1 MRPFQLSAVLVST
14 VMFLSGCYLG
24 RGSVDRS
31 ETAHDWRYIK
41 DCPLSGAPI
50 LADVVVSALSL
61 AASVSQG
68 TSYLTW
74 NGEPSGML
82 ILGTLAMSGFFAAD
96 AVAGYTQT
104 LDCAEATADW
114 RSMNGSPAR

>member
-1 MRPFQLSAVLVST
+1 MRPFQLSAVLVSAA
-14 VMFLSGCYLG
+14 MLLSGCYLG
-24 RGSVDRS
+24 RGSVKRS
-31 ETAHDWRYIK
+31 ETAREGRYIK
-41 DCPLSGAPI
+41 NCPLSGAPI

-68 TSYLTW
+68 TSYITW
-74 NGEPSGML
+74 NGEPSAML
-82 ILGTLAMSGFFAAD
+82 MLGTLTMSGLFAAD

-114 RSMNGSPAR
+114 

>member
-1 MRPFQLSAVLVST
+1 MRPFQLSALLVST
-14 VMFLSGCYLG
+14 AMLISGCYLG

-31 ETAHDWRYIK
+31 DAARGGRSIK

-82 ILGTLAMSGFFAAD
+82 ILGTLTMSGLFAAD
-96 AVAGYTQT
+96 AAAGYTQT
-104 LDCAEATADW
+104 LDCAEATAKG
-114 RSMNGSPAR
+114 RTFHGSPVR